1 MGARKPLGRAR
12 INGTGV
18 GTERKDGEGQPSGEG
33 ARTHS
38 SYPRGACCVDS
49 SPVGKGRGLLCSQTC
64 GVPCHGQSQAPQAYG
79 GA

>member
-1 MGARKPLGRAR
+1 MGARKALGRAR

-18 GTERKDGEGQPSGEG
+18 GRERKDGEGQPSGEG

-38 SYPRGACCVDS
+38 SYPKGACCVDS
-49 SPVGKGRGLLCSQTC
+49 SPLGKGWDLLSSQTC
-64 GVPCHGQSQAPQAYG
+64 GVRCHGRSQAPQACG